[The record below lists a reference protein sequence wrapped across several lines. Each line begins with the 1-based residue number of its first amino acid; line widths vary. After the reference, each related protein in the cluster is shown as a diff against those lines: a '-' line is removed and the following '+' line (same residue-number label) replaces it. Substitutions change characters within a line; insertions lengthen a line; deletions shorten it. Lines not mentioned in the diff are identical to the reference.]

1 MNLKSKIHLEVQKT
15 TAEKKLA
22 ARVAVLEQGGA
33 DAGTIKRDA
42 AVRQGKA
49 AVRKANYR
57 LATIA
62 AKEQRNADRIRVKA
76 EKAEKAAA
84 GANAAEAAPA
94 EPPAEPPK
102 KKAKKP
108 KKAE

>member
-1 MNLKSKIHLEVQKT
+1 MNLKSKIHLEAQKT
-15 TAEKKLA
+15 AAEKKLA
-22 ARVAVLEQGGA
+22 ARVALLEQRGV
-33 DAGTIKRDA
+33 DAGAVKRDA
-42 AVRQGKA
+42 GVREGKA

-62 AKEQRNADRIRVKA
+62 AKEQRNADRARA
-76 EKAEKAAA
+76 KAEKAAA
-84 GANAAEAAPA
+84 AAAPA
-94 EPPAEPPK
+94 EPAPVEPLAEPPK

>member
-1 MNLKSKIHLEVQKT
+1 MNLKSKIHLEAQKT
-15 TAEKKLA
+15 AAEKELA
-22 ARVAVLEQGGA
+22 ARVALLEQRGVDA
-33 DAGTIKRDA
+33 DAVKRDA
-42 AVRQGKA
+42 RVRQGKA

-62 AKEQRNADRIRVKA
+62 AKEQHNADRARA
-76 EKAEKAAA
+76 KAEKAAA
-84 GANAAEAAPA
+84 AAAPA
-94 EPPAEPPK
+94 AEPAPVEPPAEPPK